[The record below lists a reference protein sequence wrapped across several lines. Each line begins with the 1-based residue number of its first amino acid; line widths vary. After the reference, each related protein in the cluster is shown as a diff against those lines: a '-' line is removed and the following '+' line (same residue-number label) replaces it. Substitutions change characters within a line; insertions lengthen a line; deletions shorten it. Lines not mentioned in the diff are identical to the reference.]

1 MAGVGALEGGKRV
14 EKAEDF
20 RGKLQLY
27 KVGGLSHSP
36 APMILADSLS
46 ISIKLLLVLHVLVS
60 LLLILVVLMQR
71 PKQEGLG
78 AAFGGGVAD
87 QVWGAQTTNV
97 LQKGTVYLGTMFM
110 LLSLGL
116 AILIGN
122 QNHQDKAND
131 PSVAATP
138 VALDAPVDGTSTIEE
153 TPVPTEETPAPTEET
168 PAPTEETPAP
178 TEETPAPTEETP
190 APTGE
195 TPAPTEETPEPTE
208 ETPAPTEETPA
219 PSEEAPAAAEG
230 DAPAAPEGD
239 VPAPDGE
246 EDKSE

>member
-1 MAGVGALEGGKRV
+1 MAGVGGFWGGERLGKGD
-14 EKAEDF
+14 DF

-78 AAFGGGVAD
+78 AAFGSGVAD

-138 VALDAPVDGTSTIEE
+138 VALDAPVDGPSII
-153 TPVPTEETPAPTEET
+153 
-168 PAPTEETPAP
+168 
-178 TEETPAPTEETP
+178 
-190 APTGE
+190 
-195 TPAPTEETPEPTE
+195 
-208 ETPAPTEETPA
+208 EETPA
-219 PSEEAPAAAEG
+219 PSEEAPASAEG

-239 VPAPDGE
+239 EPAPDGE